1 MAIMYAHKAAASE
14 DEAVFD
20 ETLKRI
26 AKAKP
31 ETKDNNNCA
40 AAAKCQRARYN
51 IFQLS
56 QRLP

>member
-20 ETLKRI
+20 KTLERI

-31 ETKDNNNCA
+31 ETKDNN
-40 AAAKCQRARYN
+40 KRHR
-51 IFQLS
+51 
-56 QRLP
+56 R

>member
-1 MAIMYAHKAAASE
+1 LGFGGWVAREAGTSE

-31 ETKDNNNCA
+31 KEESERK
-40 AAAKCQRARYN
+40 
-51 IFQLS
+51 
-56 QRLP
+56 